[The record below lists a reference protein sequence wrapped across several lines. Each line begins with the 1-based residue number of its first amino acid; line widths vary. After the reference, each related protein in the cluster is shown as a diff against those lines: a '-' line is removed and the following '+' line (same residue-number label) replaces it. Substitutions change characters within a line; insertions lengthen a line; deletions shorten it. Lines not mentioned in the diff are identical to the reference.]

1 MTADNAKA
9 SAWLAKLAEQIRRN
23 LAAGVPVL
31 NATPLAADTD
41 VGSWLF
47 DPKALQIAD
56 ALLTADVSAVTVQGS
71 ANLFGEAAIPVA
83 LGYSA
88 IDGACYF
95 VLQVWPENWPPLAVL
110 NTLGLPFNGLCIRW
124 QYGPLAL
131 DAEPQPIPASSHL
144 HYAARLDMAGLVL
157 PFEIVPPAMPDA
169 GALWRISGAFE
180 AVALDSLQALLTW
193 LGNWAPLPEL
203 PLPEGNT
210 GLALTGMECLFDPAP
225 PRLAGVS
232 LRVAHTL
239 PWPLLA
245 GRIEL
250 QQTQISLGCL
260 FDPEQAQYR
269 ALFAIDAEMALAGR
283 TVQVGVN
290 RQAASGD
297 IALELRSADARLPDL
312 ASLARLAGMPSLH
325 AFLPA
330 VLLRL
335 SGLNLDAFRV
345 ELAGQK
351 AAVSLVSASLSYDDE
366 VTILPGLA
374 LENLRLQL
382 VLMPDATPKI
392 HGTATA
398 LLNLAGR
405 YIGLYGELN
414 QTLSLAG
421 ALDSLPLSA
430 LAARL
435 PGLPKAMPEI
445 ELRHVLINLE
455 SNGSLHFE
463 ASVAA
468 DFTVLAQ
475 TFNIPVPAGMAGI
488 SLSSLS
494 LDVDLQ
500 QGGWQLALA
509 AEQRFAFPAS
519 AAQHFELKNIVLTLG
534 ADAAQTLSVAG
545 GFTLGGSIGLGQDL
559 SLSLP
564 GAGLRAGF
572 DTGSGWTLN
581 GEVAVSL
588 FGKNYTDWR
597 AGFDQGM
604 FTLRYQKPLVL
615 VDEAFASA
623 RFGRFQIG
631 ITRTTDAG
639 STQSHWG
646 FAATGEG
653 SINIPALLEASAH
666 IELDS
671 QAQRLLI
678 VAPKPKIPAIPLAP
692 GVSAGIAVDKLIL
705 AHGRHWSF
713 AGAATLTLNGIP
725 DALRRYL
732 PSPCNGQLAIDAGKI
747 ALYCAVEQQL
757 AFGPLA
763 IKLADLEVP
772 LGNPLVT
779 IRSMNFD
786 LGQQPALGANLTV
799 AIPAELNRLLGWD
812 EHFRPTTVFLNPSID
827 LQLSVNRAGIGLTLI
842 NGTSPL
848 RALQVDRD
856 GFCRWE
862 LGEVGQ
868 FSFQVP
874 TLSFHG
880 GAWQGSFGMRHGPLA
895 VPLAPIKFLMRQL
908 SIPGS
913 ELVPDSVPIP
923 DAIDLTRLGSEL
935 PKLAGQQVW
944 QALNGQPL
952 LRKLLQ
958 QMLDA
963 LGGAIGDIEKAM
975 PADLLEYLTLQIPES
990 IFFDIDTAGPTL
1002 SLRTEDAEP
1011 LKFMLPW
1018 FAAMPPGLLG
1028 VQLKRLS
1035 LGQIGA
1041 GLGLLGVDGRLDY
1054 FDVVTLAVAVLP
1066 GVDAKG
1072 FRNRLTLKNTLA
1084 VLPPAF
1090 PMPIPLFYDDLQWEL
1105 RSWIGLGLTTDWK
1118 NRLRMDLLATGG
1130 DLLRFFSQKAFL
1142 LSEQAGDGFDI
1153 QFQIGPNFIA
1163 LPEFIGGKTLGQ
1175 TRAVTP
1181 ALPAGESLK
1190 RLLDSLKT
1198 GNPAYLITAIPL
1210 HDPAQQIWYRLGRM
1224 QDAVRFGPLT
1234 FGAGLGWCVAT
1245 QQELLS
1251 DILPNP
1257 QARAVL
1263 GELNQ
1268 QDVLQSLPKKAG
1280 GAAYSKGFVVMLMGE
1295 AGVAPLLEARV
1306 YFGMA
1311 LTGKQEYAADNEG
1324 GFETGFVLQGTIATL
1339 LTLRIQGD
1347 IRIDRQSNTAVYGDC
1362 SLRLRDTELIGVAT
1376 TVQVGKASFDMAV
1389 VLRLAGEQCRLKGG
1403 FHIDAKQVFIF
1414 GRFEW
1419 VYGKNGAY
1427 ISQQATARFDQYGLS
1442 IELAATRFFGVD
1454 ALFVFF
1460 IDSRK
1465 KHSIGVRGAVDIS
1478 ALSGHFLQSFSA
1490 IAEDIGQ
1497 QVKSSYGEWENLAD
1511 AYSGNMSIANGL
1523 AKYLARF
1530 AKELPGMV
1538 DAQIKDHAKWPVKG
1552 KSRSEGRKQAKAIAG
1567 QLKNVAGHLESADAE
1582 ATKKIIVALIKTAL
1596 AAKVEIDIF
1605 PFSYKKSI
1613 WDYSAA
1619 AKSAKKH
1626 LQQALAFIE
1635 KVPAQKLAAQKAKD
1649 AWKQHIA
1656 RQNIAD
1662 TIAASVKAGVGDIPQ
1677 INAIEWETG
1686 QLFPVPALDKVRVQG
1701 VYKQKPLTLADFSF
1715 NFADPAAAAKGI
1727 ALAFIQQ
1734 L

>member
-1 MTADNAKA
+1 MTIESSKV
-9 SAWLAKLAEQIRRN
+9 SVWLSRLAAQIERN
-23 LAAGVPVL
+23 LAVGVPVL

-41 VGSWLF
+41 AALSLF
-47 DPKALQIAD
+47 DPKGLHIAESR
-56 ALLTADVSAVTVQGS
+56 LTRDVNSVTVRGSADLFAESAV
-71 ANLFGEAAIPVA
+71 PVA
-83 LGYSA
+83 LGYAA
-88 IDGACYF
+88 IGGGCYF
-95 VLQVWPENWPPLAVL
+95 VLQVWPEHWPPLAVL
-110 NTLGLPFNGLCIRW
+110 KTLGLPFNDLSIRW

-131 DAEPQPIPASSHL
+131 DADQDAIQASSHL
-144 HYAARLDMAGLVL
+144 QYAAKLSLAGLTL
-157 PFEIVPPAMPDA
+157 PFDIVPPSMPDA
-169 GALWRISGAFE
+169 GALWRISGAFDP
-180 AVALDSLQALLTW
+180 VALDNPQALLAW
-193 LGNWAPLPEL
+193 FGKWAPLPEL
-203 PLPEGNT
+203 PLPDGKT
-210 GLALTGMECLFDPAP
+210 GLTLAGMECLFDPAA
-225 PRLAGVS
+225 PRLAGMSV
-232 LRVAHTL
+232 LIANTL

-245 GRIEL
+245 GRVEL
-250 QQTQISLGCL
+250 HQTRISLGCL
-260 FDPEQAQYR
+260 FDQEQAQYR
-269 ALFAIDAEMALAGR
+269 ALFDIGAEMSLAGG
-283 TVQVGVN
+283 TVRVVVN
-290 RQAASGD
+290 RRAATGN

-312 ASLARLAGMPSLH
+312 ASLARLAGMPSVN
-325 AFLPA
+325 AYLPA
-330 VLLRL
+330 ALVRL
-335 SGLNLDAFRV
+335 SGLNLEAFRA
-345 ELAGQK
+345 ELAMQK
-351 AAVSLVSASLSYDDE
+351 GAISLVSASLSCDDE
-366 VTILPGLA
+366 VAIVPGLI

-382 VLMPDATPKI
+382 VLTPDDTPKI

-398 LLNLAGR
+398 LLNLAGH
-405 YIGLYGELN
+405 YIGLYGELSE
-414 QTLSLAG
+414 TLTLG
-421 ALDSLPLSA
+421 GTLDSLPLTA

-455 SNGSLHFE
+455 SNGSLHFA
-463 ASVAA
+463 ASVAV

-475 TFNIPVPAGMAGI
+475 TLNIPVPAGMAGI

-494 LDVDLQ
+494 MDVDLE
-500 QGGWQLALA
+500 QGSWQLSLA

-519 AAQHFELKNIVLTLG
+519 AAQQFELKNIVLTTG
-534 ADAAQTLSVAG
+534 IDAARRLSVAG
-545 GFTLGGSIGLGQDL
+545 GFTLAGSIGLGNDL
-559 SLSLP
+559 TLSLP
-564 GAGLRAGF
+564 GEGLRAGF
-572 DTGSGWTLN
+572 DTGRGWTLN
-581 GEVAVSL
+581 GEVTVRL

-604 FTLRYQKPLVL
+604 FALGYPKPLPL

-623 RFGRFQIG
+623 SFGRLQIG
-631 ITRTTDAG
+631 IARTTAAG
-639 STQSHWG
+639 STQPHWG
-646 FAATGEG
+646 FAVTGEG
-653 SINIPALLEASAH
+653 SINIPALVEASAH

-671 QAQRLLI
+671 HAQRLLI
-678 VAPKPKIPAIPLAP
+678 VAPNPKIPAIQLAP

-705 AHGRHWSF
+705 AHDRHWSF

-725 DALRRYL
+725 DTLRRYL
-732 PSPCNGQLAIDAGKI
+732 PSPSSGRLAIDAGKI
-747 ALYCAVEQQL
+747 AVYCEIEQQL
-757 AFGPLA
+757 DFGPLA

-799 AIPAELNRLLGWD
+799 AIPAELNRLFGWD

-827 LQLSVNRAGIGLTLI
+827 LQLTVNRAGIGLTLI

-856 GFCRWE
+856 GFCRWD
-862 LGEVGQ
+862 LGEMGQ

-874 TLSFHG
+874 TLNFNG

-908 SIPGS
+908 GIPGT
-913 ELVPDSVPIP
+913 ELVPNSVPIP
-923 DAIDLTRLGSEL
+923 DNIDLTRLGSEL

-963 LGGAIGDIEKAM
+963 LAGIVGDMEKAM
-975 PADLLEYLTLQIPES
+975 PADLLEYLTLHVPES

-1072 FRNRLTLKNTLA
+1072 FRNRLTLANTLA

-1105 RSWIGLGLTTDWK
+1105 RSWTGLGLTTDWK

-1130 DLLRFFSQKAFL
+1130 DLPRFFSQKDFL
-1142 LSEQAGDGFDI
+1142 LSEQTGDGFDI
-1153 QFQIGPNFIA
+1153 QFQIGPNFIS

-1210 HDPAQQIWYRLGRM
+1210 HDPAQQTWYRLGRM

-1234 FGAGLGWCVAT
+1234 FSAGLGWCIAT
-1245 QQELLS
+1245 QRELVS
-1251 DILPNP
+1251 EILPNP

-1295 AGVAPLLEARV
+1295 AGVSPLIEARA

-1311 LTGKQEYAADNEG
+1311 LTSGQTYAVENEG
-1324 GFETGFVLQGTIATL
+1324 GFETGFVLQGTIASFL
-1339 LTLRIQGD
+1339 SLRIQGD
-1347 IRIDRQSNTAVYGDC
+1347 IRIDRQTSTTVYGDC
-1362 SLRLRDTELIGVAT
+1362 SLRLRDIELIGVAT
-1376 TVQVGKASFDMAV
+1376 TVRVGKALFEMNV

-1403 FHIDAKQVFIF
+1403 FHIDAKRVFIF

-1427 ISQQATARFDQYGLS
+1427 IAQQATARFDRYGMSL
-1442 IELAATRFFGVD
+1442 ELEADRFFGVD
-1454 ALFVFF
+1454 AVFVFY

-1465 KHSIGVRGAVDIS
+1465 SHAIGVRGAVDIS
-1478 ALSGHFLQSFSA
+1478 SISGHFLQSFSG
-1490 IAEDIGQ
+1490 IAEDIAH
-1497 QVKSSYGEWENLAD
+1497 QVKNSYGEWENLAN
-1511 AYSGNMSIANGL
+1511 AYNGNMSIANGL
-1523 AKYLARF
+1523 AKFLAQF
-1530 AKELPGMV
+1530 AKELPAMV
-1538 DAQIKDHAKWPVKG
+1538 DARIKDKAKWPVKG
-1552 KSRSEGRKQAKAIAG
+1552 KCRSVGREQSKAIAG
-1567 QLKNVAGHLESADAE
+1567 QLKNVAGHLEKADAE
-1582 ATKKIIVALIKTAL
+1582 ASKKIIVALIKTAL
-1596 AAKVEIDIF
+1596 AAKVKIAIF
-1605 PFSYKKSI
+1605 PFNYEKSI
-1613 WDYSAA
+1613 WEYSAA
-1619 AKSAKKH
+1619 AKASKKH
-1626 LQQALAFIE
+1626 LQQALSFIE
-1635 KVPAQKLAAQKAKD
+1635 KVPAQKLAARKAKD
-1649 AWKQHIA
+1649 VWQQHIA

-1662 TIAASVKAGVGDIPQ
+1662 TIAASVKAGMGDIPQ

-1686 QLFPVPALDKVRVQG
+1686 QLFPVPAIDKVRVLG
-1701 VYKQKPLTLADFSF
+1701 TYKQQPLALADFSF
-1715 NFADPAAAAKGI
+1715 NFADPATAAKGI